1 MYANYREVLTATP
14 TPEPIPEPT
23 AALAPTP
30 NIPEPEPTEVPTPDE
45 PQPAPEEES
54 ARQRSDQA
62 KANRGVQI
70 QSNTEFTGRFLKLR
84 KKCTLK
90 KPVRRQI
97 CPAGACILRT
107 DVV

>member
-1 MYANYREVLTATP
+1 MYANYREVLPATP

-62 KANRGVQI
+62 KPSAAFKFSPIRNLQAVF
-70 QSNTEFTGRFLKLR
+70 SNSAKNAR
-84 KKCTLK
+84 
-90 KPVRRQI
+90 
-97 CPAGACILRT
+97 
-107 DVV
+107 

>member
-1 MYANYREVLTATP
+1 
-14 TPEPIPEPT
+14 
-23 AALAPTP
+23 
-30 NIPEPEPTEVPTPDE
+30 VPTPDE

>member
-1 MYANYREVLTATP
+1 MTNHNQPGRRIRAAT
-14 TPEPIPEPT
+14 
-23 AALAPTP
+23 
-30 NIPEPEPTEVPTPDE
+30 
-45 PQPAPEEES
+45 QPS
-54 ARQRSDQA
+54 G

-90 KPVRRQI
+90 KPARRQI